1 MINSF
6 GFFIKFLEEENEDIT
21 KLLNQ
26 ESNEKKKHLCLYDF
40 KEIKNGRKIHSLLVV
55 HFMSR
60 SLMDKIIHK
69 NNDIYDNYGFENVN
83 IPAFVINEA
92 INNVHVLIEK
102 IKEIYVNYFGSYAK
116 KNNEFKIYFIKG
128 DINNLD
134 ILKIEYIEL
143 TSVSFIINYDTSLNN
158 NGIDKYKI
166 TRLLVGI

>member
-1 MINSF
+1 
-6 GFFIKFLEEENEDIT
+6 
-21 KLLNQ
+21 
-26 ESNEKKKHLCLYDF
+26 
-40 KEIKNGRKIHSLLVV
+40 
-55 HFMSR
+55 MSR

-102 IKEIYVNYFGSYAK
+102 IKEIYVNYLGRKEK